1 MIRNKK
7 EMKKDVRENMRNGN
21 GAVTITHLFTKDE
34 LKSNTRLCAKL
45 TLPPGASI
53 GFHNHENEE
62 EVFYIINGRGKVDD
76 NGIIKEVNVGDAI
89 LTGGGAGH
97 SIECISEE
105 PLEIMAVI
113 GCFN

>member
-1 MIRNKK
+1 MIRNEK
-7 EMKKDVRENMRNGN
+7 EMKKDVRENMRDGN
-21 GAVTITHLFTKDE
+21 GAVTITHLFSNDE
-34 LKSNTRLCAKL
+34 LKSKTRLCAKL
-45 TLPPGASI
+45 TLPRGASI
-53 GFHNHENEE
+53 GFHNHIDEE
-62 EVFYIINGRGKVDD
+62 EVFYILSGRGKVDD
-76 NGIIKEVNVGDAI
+76 NGKIREVSGGDAI

>member
-7 EMKKDVRENMRNGN
+7 EMKNDERENMRG
-21 GAVTITHLFTKDE
+21 GKGVVTITHLFTKDE

-45 TLPPGASI
+45 TVPPWASI
-53 GFHNHENEE
+53 GFHNHIDEE
-62 EVFYIINGRGKVDD
+62 EVFYILSGRGKVDD
-76 NGIIKEVNVGDAI
+76 NGQIREVSAGDAI
-89 LTGGGAGH
+89 LTGNGAGH

-105 PLEIMAVI
+105 PLEIMAMI

>member
-1 MIRNKK
+1 MIRNTKQMK
-7 EMKKDVRENMRNGN
+7 EDVREKMRGGN

-45 TLPPGASI
+45 TIPSGASI

-62 EVFYIINGRGKVDD
+62 EIFYILSGRGKVDD
-76 NGIIKEVNVGDAI
+76 DGRICEVSPGDAI
-89 LTGGGAGH
+89 LTGNGAGH

-105 PLEIMAVI
+105 PLEVMAVI
-113 GCFN
+113 GCY

>member
-1 MIRNKK
+1 MIRNEK
-7 EMKKDVRENMRNGN
+7 EMKKDVKKNMRDGN
-21 GAVTITHLFTKDE
+21 GVVTITHLFNNDE
-34 LKSNTRLCAKL
+34 LKSDTRLCAKL

-53 GFHNHENEE
+53 GFHNHIDEE
-62 EVFYIINGRGKVDD
+62 EVFYILTGRGKVDD
-76 NGIIKEVNVGDAI
+76 NGKIREVSVGDAI

-97 SIECISEE
+97 SIECISEV

>member
-7 EMKKDVRENMRNGN
+7 EMKKDVREKMRGGN
-21 GAVTITHLFTKDE
+21 GVVTITHLFTKDE

-45 TLPPGASI
+45 TVPPGANI
-53 GFHNHENEE
+53 GFHEHIDEE
-62 EVFYIINGRGKVDD
+62 EVFYIISGRGKVDD
-76 NGIIKEVNVGDAI
+76 NGQIREVGAGDAI
-89 LTGGGAGH
+89 LTGNGAGH

-105 PLEIMAVI
+105 PLEIMAMI

>member
-7 EMKKDVRENMRNGN
+7 EMKKDVRTNMRDGS
-21 GAVTITHLFTKDE
+21 GAVTITHLFTADE

-45 TLPPGASI
+45 TVPPGASI
-53 GFHNHENEE
+53 GFHNHIDEE
-62 EVFYIINGRGKVDD
+62 EVFYILSGRGKVDD
-76 NGIIKEVNVGDAI
+76 NGQIREVVAGDAI

-105 PLEIMAVI
+105 PLEVMAVI